1 MPDPTFFDQRHKI
14 ISFSFPPRKIIS
26 LVPSQ
31 TELLADLGL
40 HDEVV
45 GITKFCVH
53 PAAWHNSKTHIGGT
67 KNFNFDVID
76 RLQPDLI
83 IGNKEE
89 NYREGIEVLEEKYP
103 VWISDIVSLDD
114 ARVMMRSIGEI
125 TDRPSRALEI
135 VKGVNEAFA
144 QVKKYDN
151 ASVLYLIWKKPWM
164 AAGSNTFIHEM
175 LTTLGFTNSAELLP
189 RYPVLSSEE
198 IRELKPDFIFLSS
211 EPYPF
216 QEKHIDELRQLCPA
230 SNILLVDGEM
240 FSWYGS
246 RLLKAP
252 AYFNQ
257 LLGMAE

>member
-1 MPDPTFFDQRHKI
+1 MPNPTFFDQRHKS

-45 GITKFCVH
+45 GITKFCIH
-53 PAAWHNSKTHIGGT
+53 PTAWHKSKTHIGGT

-76 RLQPDLI
+76 QLQPDLI

-89 NYREGIEVLEEKYP
+89 NYREGIEALEEKYP
-103 VWISDIVSLDD
+103 VWVSDITTLDD
-114 ARVMMRSIGEI
+114 ARAMIRSVGEI
-125 TDRPSRALEI
+125 TNRSACAHEI
-135 VKGVNEAFA
+135 VKGVDETFA
-144 QVKKYDN
+144 HIKKYDS

-164 AAGSNTFIHEM
+164 AAGSNTFIHNM
-175 LTTLGFTNSAELLP
+175 LTTMGLINSAELLP
-189 RYPVLSSEE
+189 RYPVLTSEE
-198 IRELKPDFIFLSS
+198 IKEMKPDFIFLSS

-216 QEKHIDELRQLCPA
+216 QEKHIEELRMLSP
-230 SNILLVDGEM
+230 SSKILLVDGEM

-252 AYFNQ
+252 MYFNQ
-257 LLGMAE
+257 LLAR